1 MITSLTVRSPVVVV
15 SLIRSVATDP
25 AVVIPV
31 TVAPSIVTALTVAP
45 SASVRKIFPLVV
57 VFAARFVAVVFTA
70 VAAPVAPIPVSAV
83 SDTLLPVICLFA
95 EPCRI

>member
-1 MITSLTVRSPVVVV
+1 MLCARVRFPVCVFTSTSPP
-15 SLIRSVATDP
+15 T
-25 AVVIPV
+25 VVIPV